1 MNVTSAVGTHDV
13 EPPNKEHDLNN
24 VTHRSGEEVSYISYC
39 VLLPSEEERIS
50 ILLLQARSTLIVC
63 NTRSILCH
71 KQEVP

>member
-1 MNVTSAVGTHDV
+1 MSVAPAVVTHDV
-13 EPPNKEHDLNN
+13 DLPNRTDLNN
-24 VTHRSGEEVSYISYC
+24 ECYPHRRGEVSYISYC
-39 VLLPSEEERIS
+39 VLLPTEVERIS